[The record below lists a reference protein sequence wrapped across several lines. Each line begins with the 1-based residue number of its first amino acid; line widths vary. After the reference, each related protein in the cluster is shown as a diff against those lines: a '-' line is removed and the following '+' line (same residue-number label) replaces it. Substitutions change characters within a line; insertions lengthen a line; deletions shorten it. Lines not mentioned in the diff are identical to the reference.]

1 MTTSQSRIAGRR
13 SENDSLS
20 DRVPCDLYVVFRILR
35 NYASYKETL
44 TYTQLSDAYNA
55 FDSTPRPKIPPRA
68 WGPHL
73 LELTRVL
80 ERSGLPTI
88 TGLVVSASTGMPSEF
103 GFWGLPGAPAS
114 PNADAFRAYCST
126 MFAMRWP
133 DDLPGLTRL

>member
-1 MTTSQSRIAGRR
+1 MTTKRIMSRAAADD
-13 SENDSLS
+13 DSPAARLA
-20 DRVPCDLYVVFRILR
+20 CDLFVLFRVLR
-35 NYASYKETL
+35 NFASYKETL

-114 PNADAFRAYCST
+114 PNSDAFRAYCST